1 MLMLNGK
8 EVHLDNPLPDVNAYR
23 LLALA
28 RPGVNVFLA
37 TGEEERLN
45 RTSVGLKRRI
55 ARTGPRAASRPQ
67 SNQRGIETRCR
78 LSACTSNH

>member
-45 RTSVGLKRRI
+45 RTSVGLKG
-55 ARTGPRAASRPQ
+55 AHRTPGLGQRTEAS
-67 SNQRGIETRCR
+67 IEP
-78 LSACTSNH
+78 AWD